1 MSAPCCLQADDQ
13 LELPLGAPGSRLEAA
28 FEEFDRENPHIY
40 LAFARFTLEAVR
52 AGRSKIGAKLIW
64 ERLRWYTAVEAH
76 RAPGTPAP
84 EYRLNNNWTAYY
96 ARKFMRDHPEHQGLF
111 ATRSVLE

>member
-1 MSAPCCLQADDQ
+1 MTAPCCLESDQ

-28 FEEFDRENPHIY
+28 FEQFDRENPHIY
-40 LAFARFTLEAVR
+40 EAFARFTREAVR
-52 AGRSKIGAKLIW
+52 AGCRKIGAKLIW
-64 ERLRWYTAVEAH
+64 ERIRWHTAVETR
-76 RAPGTPAP
+76 RARG

-111 ATRSVLE
+111 DTRSVLE